1 MSNRIYR
8 KGKSKQ
14 FMKDQVLKC
23 QVCQLQNDFDPTLI
37 GQAQALKT
45 KDFGMYKQLQKK
57 QIEFNID
64 DYSFSDEDKVDEKIE
79 EYETQSFIDE
89 IQS

>member
-1 MSNRIYR
+1 MLGKPNFKMSGALDLEY
-8 KGKSKQ
+8 
-14 FMKDQVLKC
+14 
-23 QVCQLQNDFDPTLI
+23 DFDPSLI

-45 KDFGMYKQLQKK
+45 KDYSMYKSLQRK
-57 QIEFNID
+57 QQEFNID
-64 DYSFSDEDKVDEKIE
+64 EYTFSDEEKELDKIE